1 MSNYKLFKKIF
12 FLFKISYISVCSKT
26 FLNLLIYIYG
36 HICTYMDIHT
46 YIFSH
51 HVSRLKWQNQWCSN
65 KRKSIMCKACVNSFL
80 SNRHIT

>member
-1 MSNYKLFKKIF
+1 MSNYKLFNKTF

-26 FLNLLIYIYG
+26 FLYIYIYIYIYIHG
-36 HICTYMDIHT
+36 HTH
-46 YIFSH
+46 IFSH
-51 HVSRLKWQNQWCSN
+51 HISRLKWQNQWCSN